1 LLTISPIALLQFAFQ
16 LGGAVSLC
24 ISQALFLNRLA
35 ANVRSELP
43 DIAIYV
49 VVDAGA
55 FNLRILAPLQ
65 AQLRAL
71 RSAYQDATRDV
82 FVLLLVASGVAFVA
96 SFGFEHKN
104 VKQAE
109 KKRKEVENNGVQ
121 SEI

>member
-1 LLTISPIALLQFAFQ
+1 MDA
-16 LGGAVSLC
+16 
-24 ISQALFLNRLA
+24 
-35 ANVRSELP
+35 
-43 DIAIYV
+43 

-55 FNLRILAPLQ
+55 LNLRILAPSQ

-71 RSAYQDATRDV
+71 RSAYQDAIRDV
-82 FVLLLVASGVAFVA
+82 FILLLVASGVAFVA

-104 VKQAE
+104 VKQVE